1 MKGMIYKRL
10 ALVLAVVSVFSG
22 CVARG
27 VQYRHNGDFYYFEKR
42 YREAAKWYRKA
53 AEQGDAQ
60 AQNYL
65 GVMYDKGEGIEQDYQ
80 EAAKWYRKAAEQG
93 DAWAQNNLGLM
104 YHNGEGIE
112 QDYQKAVKWY
122 RKAAE
127 QGLHLAHY
135 NLGLMYEFGNGVGQN
150 YKKAYIGYSLAV
162 LFGDGNKAIDK
173 RDKVAKK
180 LSASELAQAKNEAE
194 RRQAEIE
201 AIE

>member
-1 MKGMIYKRL
+1 
-10 ALVLAVVSVFSG
+10 
-22 CVARG
+22 
-27 VQYRHNGDFYYFEKR
+27 
-42 YREAAKWYRKA
+42 
-53 AEQGDAQ
+53 
-60 AQNYL
+60 
-65 GVMYDKGEGIEQDYQ
+65 MYDKGEGIEQDYQ